1 MEPTRKLGGTPSHQR
16 KYRHNF
22 TKATEKR
29 YNYITNNVFGLLNG
43 DVMKF
48 LITYM
53 DCDSVY
59 HTVYV
64 RGWIKLLYVRA
75 VLWLTWCI
83 HTGTKPIF

>member
-1 MEPTRKLGGTPSHQR
+1 
-16 KYRHNF
+16 
-22 TKATEKR
+22 
-29 YNYITNNVFGLLNG
+29 
-43 DVMKF
+43 MKF